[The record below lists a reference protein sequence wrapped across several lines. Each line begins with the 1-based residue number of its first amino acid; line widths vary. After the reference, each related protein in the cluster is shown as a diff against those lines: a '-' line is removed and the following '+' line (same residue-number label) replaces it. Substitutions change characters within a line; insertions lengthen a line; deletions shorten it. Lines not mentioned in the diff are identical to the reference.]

1 MYLSRIEI
9 ENIRGFGSGDLKVD
23 LDLSR
28 PDGSHAGWTVLAGRN
43 GSGKSTLLRSIALAV
58 AAPSQLALQPSLVGW
73 LRAGTDLGFVD
84 ATIVAAP
91 ELDELLVQKGRGSD
105 RFNLSFNLYQLD
117 AGPEPE
123 FTFSSQV
130 ALVFRKSDEAG
141 RPLVFERVGP
151 WAPNPQGWFMAG
163 YGPYRRL
170 TGSFEGQRVTNGPP
184 YLNRLASLFREDA
197 SLVESIQ
204 WLKEHH
210 LRRLEKKPG
219 AEELVENVLTLLNDG
234 LLPDSTRVSKIDSD
248 GLWVTQGK
256 RDFPLNDM
264 SDGYRTT
271 AALVLDLARQLQL
284 TYQEFKL
291 VQQNGTWCVPYP
303 GVVLID
309 EVELHLHVSWQRRI
323 GFWLKRHFPNIQ
335 FIVTTHSPFV
345 CQAADPKGL
354 IRLPAPGEERTAEHV
369 SDDLFRTVVN
379 GTVDE
384 AVLTELFGLEHVHS
398 EASEKLRTRVAELEV
413 RLMDGKATEEER
425 AEFERLSAQLPD
437 TGSAL
442 VDRAVRSLGLDK

>member
-1 MYLSRIEI
+1 MYLSRIQI
-9 ENIRGFGSGDLKVD
+9 ENIRGFRSEDLRVD
-23 LDLSR
+23 LDLRR
-28 PDGSHAGWTVLAGRN
+28 PDGSYAGWTVLAGRN
-43 GSGKSTLLRSIALAV
+43 GSGKTTLLKALA
-58 AAPSQLALQPSLVGW
+58 LATTGPDAS
-73 LRAGTDLGFVD
+73 RAHQQTFVRWVHEGQKSGFVSVD
-84 ATIVAAP
+84 VVRTP
-91 ELDELLVQKGRGSD
+91 ELD
-105 RFNLSFNLYQLD
+105 RFHRRTNLSERIPSLRWALLQPGS
-117 AGPEPE
+117 GPEPDIS
-123 FTFSSQV
+123 FGAPSGVVTGVVTADSQR
-130 ALVFRKSDEAG
+130 LIMD
-141 RPLVFERVGP
+141 GP
-151 WAPNPQGWFMAG
+151 WALNPQGWFIAG

-170 TGSFEGQRVTNGPP
+170 ASNPEAPRGSSGPASIS
-184 YLNRLASLFREDA
+184 RLASLFREDA
-197 SLVESIQ
+197 PLVESIQ

-210 LRRLEKKPG
+210 LRRLESKAG
-219 AEELVENVLTLLNDG
+219 AEELVESVLTLLNDG
-234 LLPDSTRVSKIDSD
+234 LLPDSTKVSKIDSD

-256 RDFPLNDM
+256 LNFPLNDM

-271 AALVLDLARQLQL
+271 TALVLDLARQLQT

-369 SDDLFRTVVN
+369 SDELFRTVVN

-398 EASEKLRTRVAELEV
+398 EESEKLRTRVAELEV

>member
-1 MYLSRIEI
+1 MYLSRIQI
-9 ENIRGFGSGDLKVD
+9 ENIRGFRSGDLRVD
-23 LDLSR
+23 LDLRR
-28 PDGSHAGWTVLAGRN
+28 PDGNYAGWTVLAGRN
-43 GSGKSTLLRSIALAV
+43 GSGKSTLLKAIALL
-58 AAPSQLALQPSLVGW
+58 LAGEDVRALVPSLAGW
-73 LRAGTDLGFVD
+73 LRNVEPAGVIAADVVVDPARDVFMMQRVGFGDLK
-84 ATIVAAP
+84 A
-91 ELDELLVQKGRGSD
+91 LQLR
-105 RFNLSFNLYQLD
+105 LSR
-117 AGPEPE
+117 AEGGPEP
-123 FTFSSQV
+123 
-130 ALVFRKSDEAG
+130 LFRVEPDRAG
-141 RPLVFERVGP
+141 ELFIGETLGRIWDGL
-151 WAPNPQGWFMAG
+151 WATNPQGWFAAG

-170 TGSFEGQRVTNGPP
+170 SGSLDGHRATSGPP
-184 YLNRLASLFREDA
+184 HLGRLAGLFREDA

-210 LRRLEKKPG
+210 LRRLEKKAG
-219 AEELVENVLTLLNDG
+219 AEELVESVLMLLNDG
-234 LLPDSTRVSKIDSD
+234 LLPDSTRVSRIDSD

-256 RDFPLNDM
+256 LNFPLNDM

-271 AALVLDLARQLQL
+271 TALVLDLARQLQ
-284 TYQEFKL
+284 TAYQEFKL
-291 VQQNGTWCVPYP
+291 VQNNGTWCVPYP

-369 SDDLFRTVVN
+369 SDELFRTVVN

-398 EASEKLRTRVAELEV
+398 EESEKLRTRVAELEV

-442 VDRAVRSLGLDK
+442 VDRAVRSFGLDR

>member
-1 MYLSRIEI
+1 MYLSRVES
-9 ENIRGFGSGDLKVD
+9 ENIRCFRSGALKVN
-23 LDLSR
+23 LDLRR
-28 PDGSHAGWTVLAGRN
+28 PDGRHAGWTVLAGRN
-43 GSGKSTLLRSIALAV
+43 GAGKSTLLKAIAF
-58 AAPSQLALQPSLVGW
+58 AATGPDVSRALQQTFAGW
-73 LRAGTDLGFVD
+73 LREGHTRGFAKVEVIRD
-84 ATIVAAP
+84 PERDRFSRETKLFDRAP
-91 ELDELLVQKGRGSD
+91 VLEWGLVQSSEGMEPDSTFGGPSGV
-105 RFNLSFNLYQLD
+105 LD
-117 AGPEPE
+117 
-123 FTFSSQV
+123 TSS
-130 ALVFRKSDEAG
+130 ARLILD
-141 RPLVFERVGP
+141 GP
-151 WAPNPQGWFMAG
+151 WALNPQGWFIAG

-170 TGSFEGQRVTNGPP
+170 ASSYETPRGPILP
-184 YLNRLASLFREDA
+184 TQFNRLASLFREDV
-197 SLVESIQ
+197 SLVESIH
-204 WLKEHH
+204 WLREHH
-210 LRRLEKKPG
+210 LRRLEKKTG
-219 AEELVENVLTLLNDG
+219 AEELVESVIALLNDG
-234 LLPDSTRVSKIDSD
+234 LLPESTRITNIDSE

-256 RDFPLNDM
+256 LNFPLNAM
-264 SDGYRTT
+264 SDGYRTI
-271 AALVLDLARQLQL
+271 AAFVLDLARQLQL

-309 EVELHLHVSWQRRI
+309 EVELHLHVSWQRNI

-398 EASEKLRTRVAELEV
+398 EESEKLRTRVAELEV
-413 RLMDGKATEEER
+413 RLMNGKATEEER
-425 AEFERLSAQLPD
+425 TEFERLSAQLPD

-442 VDRAVRSLGLDK
+442 VDRAVRNLGLDK

>member
-1 MYLSRIEI
+1 MYLSRIQI
-9 ENIRGFGSGDLKVD
+9 ENIRGFRSGDLKVD
-23 LDLSR
+23 LDLRR
-28 PDGSHAGWTVLAGRN
+28 PDGSYAGWTVLAGRN
-43 GSGKSTLLRSIALAV
+43 GSGKTTLLKAVALAMTGPD
-58 AAPSQLALQPSLVGW
+58 ASRTLQQTFARWIHQGRRGGDVI
-73 LRAGTDLGFVD
+73 VD
-84 ATIVAAP
+84 VVQTP
-91 ELDELLVQKGRGSD
+91 ELDGFNHEAKPPNRLLRLLWG
-105 RFNLSFNLYQLD
+105 LAQLGD
-117 AGPEPE
+117 GPEPSI
-123 FTFSSQV
+123 TVGSSSGV
-130 ALVFRKSDEAG
+130 MSGESGPTVFD
-141 RPLVFERVGP
+141 GP
-151 WAPNPQGWFMAG
+151 WALNPRGWFIAG
-163 YGPYRRL
+163 YGSYRRL
-170 TGSFEGQRVTNGPP
+170 ASSADVSRGLSGPSSV
-184 YLNRLASLFREDA
+184 NRLSGLFREEA

-219 AEELVENVLTLLNDG
+219 AEELVESVLALLNAG
-234 LLPDSTRVSKIDSD
+234 LLPDSTKVTGIDSD
-248 GLWVTQGK
+248 GLWVKQGQLS
-256 RDFPLNDM
+256 FPLSDM

-271 AALVLDLARQLQL
+271 AALVLDLARQLQT

-354 IRLPAPGEERTAEHV
+354 IRLPAPGEDRTVEHV
-369 SDDLFRTVVN
+369 SEDLFRTVVN

-398 EASEKLRTRVAELEV
+398 EASEKLRTRVAELEA
-413 RLMDGKATEEER
+413 RLMDGKATDEER
-425 AEFERLSAQLPD
+425 AEFERLSAQLPA

-442 VDRAVRSLGLDK
+442 VDRAVRNLGLDK